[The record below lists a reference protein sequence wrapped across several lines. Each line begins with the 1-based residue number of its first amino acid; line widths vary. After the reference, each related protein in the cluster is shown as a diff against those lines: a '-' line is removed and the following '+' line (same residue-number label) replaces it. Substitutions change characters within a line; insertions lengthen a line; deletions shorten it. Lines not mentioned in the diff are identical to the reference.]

1 MLTLAGQLHKQIARV
16 RGGYMSFGLYIAGF
30 IVLII
35 GLAIG
40 AHLAHV
46 PPQWIGVG
54 AVVLVGLGILKAV
67 THTRQRDSN

>member
-1 MLTLAGQLHKQIARV
+1 
-16 RGGYMSFGLYIAGF
+16 MSFGLYIAGF
-30 IVLII
+30 IVVII

-54 AVVLVGLGILKAV
+54 ALVLAGLGILKAV
-67 THTRQRDSN
+67 THTRQRDSS

>member
-1 MLTLAGQLHKQIARV
+1 
-16 RGGYMSFGLYIAGF
+16 MSFGLYIAGF

-46 PPQWIGVG
+46 PLQWIGVG
-54 AVVLVGLGILKAV
+54 ALVLVGLGILKAV
-67 THTRQRDSN
+67 THTRQRDSG